1 MLKANYAQF
10 SKLITRATP
19 LPPSPELKLIVAV
32 LTQAWIDADK
42 TTTSESVMFFVDGR
56 SDFYAELIGIDPE
69 FLTEVF
75 MKHHPKSYETVQ
87 YVN

>member
-1 MLKANYAQF
+1 MKKATHAQF
-10 SKLITRATP
+10 NKLITRATP
-19 LPPSPELKLIVAV
+19 LPLSPELKLVIAI

-42 TTTSESVMFFVDGR
+42 VTDRESIQFFVDGR

-75 MKHHPKSYETVQ
+75 IKHHPKSYETVP
-87 YVN
+87 YVS